1 MRILIAEDNSSSAK
15 FMQKY
20 MSFYGECDLVVD
32 GLELVDAFVLGE
44 QEKKPYDLICID
56 IILPKVDGVTA
67 LKGIRHWEQQHGYL
81 PSRRAKIIMTT
92 ALSQGQYRKDADEYG
107 CNGYISKPIDI
118 NQLDELLTKLGFEK
132 KATVIKE

>member
-1 MRILIAEDNSSSAK
+1 MRILIAEDDLSSRK

-20 MSFYGECDLVVD
+20 LSFYGSCDIVED

-44 QEKKPYDLICID
+44 NEKNPYDLICID

-81 PSRRAKIIMTT
+81 PKRRAKIIMTT
-92 ALSQGQYRKDADEYG
+92 ALVEGQYKKDALEYG
-107 CNGYISKPIDI
+107 CNAYVSKPIDI
-118 NQLDELLTKLGFEK
+118 NQMDKLMEELGFK
-132 KATVIKE
+132 KKNT